1 MRCNPQRRPVRDKL
15 LHVRGLHE
23 LLQPVGRGL
32 LAQCV
37 RGAGLH
43 GVQQMCLGAVN
54 AVDCMT
60 RGRRDNANFY
70 WPLTTTQYEA

>member
-1 MRCNPQRRPVRDKL
+1 
-15 LHVRGLHE
+15 
-23 LLQPVGRGL
+23 
-32 LAQCV
+32 
-37 RGAGLH
+37 
-43 GVQQMCLGAVN
+43 MCLGAVN